1 MQLDTISS
9 LAGFINFSDATVANW
24 TYGRRPPPAGF
35 PAPIRVGRQLR
46 YIREEVEAWL
56 KERAAARPGQEQA
69 TQIPITVPVSTA
81 RRRPGRPSNAE
92 IAARR
97 ATTAKAE
104 GVGHE

>member
-69 TQIPITVPVSTA
+69 TQLKDTA
-81 RRRPGRPSNAE
+81 TASATPGRRRPGRPKKAV
-92 IAARR
+92 AA
-97 ATTAKAE
+97 A
-104 GVGHE
+104 GVTCG